1 MDEELDADDLKKSLK
16 IESKEGLK
24 ISYEKNVI
32 KKNFPHLME
41 EISGNKKSLKIDS
54 SITLINES
62 GKENLQNSKKSY
74 PKELFNP
81 KPIDFI
87 RRCKTFEE
95 AISILDFLLQRKEIS
110 LKDYNLLKNQIKTE
124 DGLKKLIEKFG
135 GFKKPGYYERIYRS
149 DIKGITKNKK

>member
-1 MDEELDADDLKKSLK
+1 MDEELDVNDLKKSLK
-16 IESKEGLK
+16 IDSKKGLK
-24 ISYEKNVI
+24 ISYEKNVL
-32 KKNFPHLME
+32 KKNFPHLIK
-41 EISGNKKSLKIDS
+41 EISGNKKLLKINS
-54 SITLINES
+54 SITLINEK
-62 GKENLQNSKKSY
+62 GKENLQFSKKSY

-95 AISILDFLLQRKEIS
+95 AMSILDFLLQRKEIS
-110 LKDYNLLKNQIKTE
+110 LKDYNLLKNQIKTD

-135 GFKKPGYYERIYRS
+135 GFKKPGYYEREYRS